1 MEGRQPWKVSWK
13 KLSSN
18 LITKQLPVTATQTGD
33 QHIVTREIRVIK
45 PTKANHGSVIRCDAS
60 PTYGTP
66 IRKTIHLHIAG
77 NYLYNIVYSSY
88 MPIWAFFVEKVSNF
102 TICRACSKLLLGC
115 FSSKA
120 RTSLKMQIFVSFWSL
135 QIFKPFHS
143 QKAAHRQKK
152 IPQIGLHSRISIAY
166 EYAHTVF
173 SFPSRR
179 SLPEGRRPSKY
190 SFQVFSFRKR
200 IYSTSLET
208 CKSFEVDFTL

>member
-33 QHIVTREIRVIK
+33 QHIVTREIRIIK

-120 RTSLKMQIFVSFWSL
+120 RTSLTNADFRKLLEPPDLQAVSFTESC
-135 QIFKPFHS
+135 S
-143 QKAAHRQKK
+143 QTEE